1 MKKRILF
8 SVFCLIACMGTKA
21 AETADTTRVYY
32 INGERIDRFDGS
44 QLVGALVASYSI
56 SHQDNPATPGFVIE
70 KHDIETKMKVFNLEK
85 SIVDKDIATNK
96 VAGSGKNIHYIDDP
110 VFIIDGKKYNKGEVK
125 NVFPKYVNP
134 KTIKHV
140 TVLKK
145 GGEGALKLDNGG
157 ERHSYIVIETKKA
170 KDDKETE

>member
-1 MKKRILF
+1 MKKSILF

-44 QLVGALVASYSI
+44 QLVGALVESYAI
-56 SHQDNPATPGFVIE
+56 THQDNPAAPGSVIE
-70 KHDIETKMKVFNLEK
+70 KHDIETKVKVITIDK
-85 SIVDKDIATNK
+85 SKVDTTNN
-96 VAGSGKNIHYIDDP
+96 VVGSGKKIQYLDDP
-110 VFIIDGKKYNKGEVK
+110 VFIIDGKKYSKEEVK
-125 NVFPKYVNP
+125 NVYPINR

-157 ERHSYIVIETKKA
+157 EQHSYIVIETKKT
-170 KDDKETE
+170 KDGKETE

>member
-8 SVFCLIACMGTKA
+8 SVFCLIVCMGTKA
-21 AETADTTRVYY
+21 AESADTTRVYY

-44 QLVGALVASYSI
+44 QLVGALVESYAI
-56 SHQDNPATPGFVIE
+56 THQNNPATPGSVVE
-70 KHDIETKMKVFNLEK
+70 KHDIETKVKVITIDK
-85 SIVDKDIATNK
+85 SKVDTTNN
-96 VAGSGKNIHYIDDP
+96 VAGSGKKIQYIDDP
-110 VFIIDGKKYNKGEVK
+110 VFIIDGKKYSKEEVK
-125 NVFPKYVNP
+125 KVYPKFVNP
-134 KTIKHV
+134 KNIKHV

-157 ERHSYIVIETKKA
+157 EQHSYIVIETKKA

>member
-21 AETADTTRVYY
+21 AESADTTRVYY

-56 SHQDNPATPGFVIE
+56 SHQDNPATPGSVIE
-70 KHDIETKMKVFNLEK
+70 KHDIETKVKVITIDK
-85 SIVDKDIATNK
+85 SKVDTTNN
-96 VAGSGKNIHYIDDP
+96 VAGSGKKIQYIDDP
-110 VFIIDGKKYNKGEVK
+110 VFIIDGKKYSKEEVK
-125 NVFPKYVNP
+125 KGYPKFVNP
-134 KTIKHV
+134 KNIKHV
-140 TVLKK
+140 TELKK

-157 ERHSYIVIETKKA
+157 EQHSYIVIETKKA

>member
-21 AETADTTRVYY
+21 AESADTTRVYY

-44 QLVGALVASYSI
+44 QLVGALVESYAI
-56 SHQDNPATPGFVIE
+56 THQNNPATPGSVIE
-70 KHDIETKMKVFNLEK
+70 KHDIETKVKVITIDK
-85 SIVDKDIATNK
+85 SKVDTTNN
-96 VAGSGKNIHYIDDP
+96 VAGSGKKIQYLDDP
-110 VFIIDGKKYNKGEVK
+110 VFIIDGKKYGKEEVK
-125 NVFPKYVNP
+125 NVYPINP

-157 ERHSYIVIETKKA
+157 EQHSYIVIETKKT
-170 KDDKETE
+170 KDGKGTE

>member
-1 MKKRILF
+1 MKKSILF

-21 AETADTTRVYY
+21 AEPADTTRVYY

-44 QLVGALVASYSI
+44 QLVGALVASYAI
-56 SHQDNPATPGFVIE
+56 THQNIPATPGSVVE
-70 KHDIETKMKVFNLEK
+70 KHDIKTKVKVITIDK
-85 SIVDKDIATNK
+85 SKVDTTNN
-96 VAGSGKNIHYIDDP
+96 VTGSGKKIQYLDDP
-110 VFIIDGKKYNKGEVK
+110 VFIIDGKKYSKEEVK
-125 NVFPKYVNP
+125 KGYPKFVNP
-134 KTIKHV
+134 KSIKHV

-157 ERHSYIVIETKKA
+157 EQHSYIVIEMKKA

>member
-21 AETADTTRVYY
+21 AESADTTRVYY

-56 SHQDNPATPGFVIE
+56 SHQDNPATPGSVIE
-70 KHDIETKMKVFNLEK
+70 KHDIETKVKVITIDK
-85 SIVDKDIATNK
+85 SKVDTTNN
-96 VAGSGKNIHYIDDP
+96 VARSGKKIQYIDDP
-110 VFIIDGKKYNKGEVK
+110 VFIIDGKKYSKEEVK
-125 NVFPKYVNP
+125 KVYPKL
-134 KTIKHV
+134 TIKHV

-157 ERHSYIVIETKKA
+157 EQHSYIVIETKKA
-170 KDDKETE
+170 KDGKETE

>member
-8 SVFCLIACMGTKA
+8 SVFCLIVCMGTKA

-44 QLVGALVASYSI
+44 QLVGALVESYAI
-56 SHQDNPATPGFVIE
+56 THQKNPATPGSVIE
-70 KHDIETKMKVFNLEK
+70 KHDIETKVKVITIDK
-85 SIVDKDIATNK
+85 SKVDTTNN
-96 VAGSGKNIHYIDDP
+96 VAGSGKKIQYIDDP
-110 VFIIDGKKYNKGEVK
+110 VFIIDGKKYSKEEVK
-125 NVFPKYVNP
+125 KVYPKFVNP
-134 KTIKHV
+134 RYIKHV

-157 ERHSYIVIETKKA
+157 EQHSYIVIETKKA
-170 KDDKETE
+170 KDGKETE

>member
-8 SVFCLIACMGTKA
+8 SVFCLIVCMGTKA
-21 AETADTTRVYY
+21 AATADTTRVYY

-44 QLVGALVASYSI
+44 QLVGALVESYAI
-56 SHQDNPATPGFVIE
+56 THQNNPATPGAVIE
-70 KHDIETKMKVFNLEK
+70 KHDIETKVKVITIDK
-85 SIVDKDIATNK
+85 SKVDTTNN
-96 VAGSGKNIHYIDDP
+96 VAGSGKKIQYIDDP
-110 VFIIDGKKYNKGEVK
+110 VFIIDGKKYSKEEVK
-125 NVFPKYVNP
+125 KGYPKFVNP
-134 KTIKHV
+134 RSIKHV

-157 ERHSYIVIETKKA
+157 EQHSYIVIETKKA

>member
-21 AETADTTRVYY
+21 AESADTTRVYY

-70 KHDIETKMKVFNLEK
+70 KHDIETKVKVITIDK
-85 SIVDKDIATNK
+85 SKVDTTNN
-96 VAGSGKNIHYIDDP
+96 VAGSGRKIQYIDDP
-110 VFIIDGKKYNKGEVK
+110 VFIIDGKKYSKEEVK
-125 NVFPKYVNP
+125 KGYPKFVNP
-134 KTIKHV
+134 KSIKHM

-157 ERHSYIVIETKKA
+157 EQHTYIVIETKKA

>member
-8 SVFCLIACMGTKA
+8 SAFCLIACMGTKA

-44 QLVGALVASYSI
+44 QLVGALVESYAI
-56 SHQDNPATPGFVIE
+56 THQNNPATPGAVIE
-70 KHDIETKMKVFNLEK
+70 KHDIETKVKVITIDK
-85 SIVDKDIATNK
+85 SKVDTTNN
-96 VAGSGKNIHYIDDP
+96 VAGSGKKIQYLDDP
-110 VFIIDGKKYNKGEVK
+110 VFIIDGKKYSKEEVK
-125 NVFPKYVNP
+125 KVYPKFVNP
-134 KTIKHV
+134 KNIKHV

-157 ERHSYIVIETKKA
+157 EQHSYVVIETKKT

>member
-8 SVFCLIACMGTKA
+8 SVFCLIVCMGTKA
-21 AETADTTRVYY
+21 AESADTTRVYY

-44 QLVGALVASYSI
+44 QLVGALVASYAI
-56 SHQDNPATPGFVIE
+56 THQNNPATPGAVIE
-70 KHDIETKMKVFNLEK
+70 KHDIETKVKVITIDK
-85 SIVDKDIATNK
+85 SKVDTTNN
-96 VAGSGKNIHYIDDP
+96 VAGSGRKIQYLDDL
-110 VFIIDGKKYNKGEVK
+110 VFIIDGKKYSKEEVK
-125 NVFPKYVNP
+125 KGYPKFVNP
-134 KTIKHV
+134 KSIKHV

-157 ERHSYIVIETKKA
+157 EQHSYIVIETKKA

>member
-56 SHQDNPATPGFVIE
+56 SHQDNPATPGAVIE
-70 KHDIETKMKVFNLEK
+70 KHDIETKVKVITIDK
-85 SIVDKDIATNK
+85 SKVDTTNN
-96 VAGSGKNIHYIDDP
+96 VAGSGKKIHYIDDP
-110 VFIIDGKKYNKGEVK
+110 VFIIDGKKYSKGEVR
-125 NVFPKYVNP
+125 NIFPKYVNP

-157 ERHSYIVIETKKA
+157 EQHTYIVIETKKT

>member
-21 AETADTTRVYY
+21 AESADTTRVYY

-56 SHQDNPATPGFVIE
+56 SHQDNPATPGAVIE
-70 KHDIETKMKVFNLEK
+70 KHDIETKVKVITIDK
-85 SIVDKDIATNK
+85 SKVDTTNN
-96 VAGSGKNIHYIDDP
+96 VAGSSKKIQYLDDP
-110 VFIIDGKKYNKGEVK
+110 VFIIDGKKYSNGEVK
-125 NVFPKYVNP
+125 NVYPINP

-157 ERHSYIVIETKKA
+157 EQHSYIVIETKKA

>member
-21 AETADTTRVYY
+21 AESADTTRVYY

-56 SHQDNPATPGFVIE
+56 SHQDNPATPGAVIE
-70 KHDIETKMKVFNLEK
+70 KHDIETKVKVITIDK
-85 SIVDKDIATNK
+85 SKVDSTNN
-96 VAGSGKNIHYIDDP
+96 VAGSGKKIQYIDDP
-110 VFIIDGKKYNKGEVK
+110 VFIIDGKKYSKEEVK
-125 NVFPKYVNP
+125 KVYPKFVNP
-134 KTIKHV
+134 KSIKHV

-157 ERHSYIVIETKKA
+157 EQHSYIVIETKKA

>member
-1 MKKRILF
+1 MKMRILF

-44 QLVGALVASYSI
+44 QLVGALVESYAI
-56 SHQDNPATPGFVIE
+56 THQNNPATPGSVVE
-70 KHDIETKMKVFNLEK
+70 KHDIETKVKVITIDK
-85 SIVDKDIATNK
+85 SKVDTTNN
-96 VAGSGKNIHYIDDP
+96 VAGSGKKIQYIDDP
-110 VFIIDGKKYNKGEVK
+110 VFIIDGKKYSKEEVK
-125 NVFPKYVNP
+125 KVYPKFVNP
-134 KTIKHV
+134 KNIKHV

-157 ERHSYIVIETKKA
+157 EQHSYIVIETKKA

>member
-21 AETADTTRVYY
+21 AESADTTRVYY

-44 QLVGALVASYSI
+44 QLVGALVESYAI
-56 SHQDNPATPGFVIE
+56 THQNNPATPGAVIE
-70 KHDIETKMKVFNLEK
+70 KHDLETKVKVIPLDK
-85 SIVDKDIATNK
+85 SNVDTTNN
-96 VAGSGKNIHYIDDP
+96 VAGSGKKIQYIDDP
-110 VFIIDGKKYNKGEVK
+110 VFIIDGKKYSKEEVK
-125 NVFPKYVNP
+125 KVYPKFVNP
-134 KTIKHV
+134 KNIKHV

-157 ERHSYIVIETKKA
+157 EQHSYIVIETKKA

>member
-1 MKKRILF
+1 MKMRILF

-21 AETADTTRVYY
+21 AESADTTRVYY

-56 SHQDNPATPGFVIE
+56 SHQDNPATPGAVIE
-70 KHDIETKMKVFNLEK
+70 KHDIETKVKVITIDK
-85 SIVDKDIATNK
+85 SKVDTTNN
-96 VAGSGKNIHYIDDP
+96 VAGSGKKIQYIDDP
-110 VFIIDGKKYNKGEVK
+110 VFIIDGKKYSKGEVK
-125 NVFPKYVNP
+125 KVYPKL
-134 KTIKHV
+134 TIKHV

-157 ERHSYIVIETKKA
+157 EQHTYIVIETKKA

>member
-8 SVFCLIACMGTKA
+8 SVFCLIACMAAKA

-44 QLVGALVASYSI
+44 QLVGALVESYAI
-56 SHQDNPATPGFVIE
+56 THQNNPATPGAVIE
-70 KHDIETKMKVFNLEK
+70 KHDIETKVKVITIDK
-85 SIVDKDIATNK
+85 SKVDTTNN
-96 VAGSGKNIHYIDDP
+96 VAGSGKKIQYIDDP
-110 VFIIDGKKYNKGEVK
+110 VFIIDGKKYSKEEVK
-125 NVFPKYVNP
+125 KVYPKFVNP
-134 KTIKHV
+134 KNIKHV

-157 ERHSYIVIETKKA
+157 EQHSYIVIETKKA

>member
-1 MKKRILF
+1 
-8 SVFCLIACMGTKA
+8 MGTKA
-21 AETADTTRVYY
+21 AESADTTRVYY

-56 SHQDNPATPGFVIE
+56 SHQDNPATPGSVVE
-70 KHDIETKMKVFNLEK
+70 KHDIETKVKVITIDK
-85 SIVDKDIATNK
+85 SKVDTTNN
-96 VAGSGKNIHYIDDP
+96 VAGSGKKIQYIDDP
-110 VFIIDGKKYNKGEVK
+110 VFIIDGKKYSKEEVK
-125 NVFPKYVNP
+125 KGYPKFVNP
-134 KTIKHV
+134 RSIKHV

-157 ERHSYIVIETKKA
+157 EQHSYIVIETKKA

>member
-8 SVFCLIACMGTKA
+8 SAFCLIACMGTKA

-56 SHQDNPATPGFVIE
+56 SHQDNPAAPGSVIE
-70 KHDIETKMKVFNLEK
+70 KHDIETKVKVITIDK
-85 SIVDKDIATNK
+85 SKVDTTNN
-96 VAGSGKNIHYIDDP
+96 VAGSGRKIQYLDDL
-110 VFIIDGKKYNKGEVK
+110 VFIIDGKKYGKEEVK
-125 NVFPKYVNP
+125 NVYPINP

-157 ERHSYIVIETKKA
+157 EQHSYIVIETKKA
-170 KDDKETE
+170 KDGKETE

>member
-8 SVFCLIACMGTKA
+8 SAFCLIACMGTKA

-44 QLVGALVASYSI
+44 QLVGALVESYAI
-56 SHQDNPATPGFVIE
+56 THQNNPATPGAVIE
-70 KHDIETKMKVFNLEK
+70 KHDIETKVKVITIDK
-85 SIVDKDIATNK
+85 SKVDTTNN
-96 VAGSGKNIHYIDDP
+96 VAGSGRKIQYLDDP
-110 VFIIDGKKYNKGEVK
+110 VFIIDGKKYSKEEVK
-125 NVFPKYVNP
+125 NVYPKYVNP

-157 ERHSYIVIETKKA
+157 EQHSYIVIETKKA

>member
-21 AETADTTRVYY
+21 AEPADTTRVYY

-44 QLVGALVASYSI
+44 QLVGALVESYAI
-56 SHQDNPATPGFVIE
+56 THQNNPATPGAVIE
-70 KHDIETKMKVFNLEK
+70 KHDIETKVKVITIDK
-85 SIVDKDIATNK
+85 SKVDTTNN
-96 VAGSGKNIHYIDDP
+96 VAGSGRKIQYLDDL
-110 VFIIDGKKYNKGEVK
+110 VFIIDGKKYSKEEVK
-125 NVFPKYVNP
+125 KVYPKFVNP
-134 KTIKHV
+134 KNIKHV

-157 ERHSYIVIETKKA
+157 EQHSYIVIETKKA

>member
-21 AETADTTRVYY
+21 AESADTTRVYY

-44 QLVGALVASYSI
+44 QLVGALVESYAI
-56 SHQDNPATPGFVIE
+56 THQNNPATPGSVVE
-70 KHDIETKMKVFNLEK
+70 KHDIETKVKVITIDK
-85 SIVDKDIATNK
+85 SKVDTTNN
-96 VAGSGKNIHYIDDP
+96 VAGSSKKIQYLDDP
-110 VFIIDGKKYNKGEVK
+110 VFIIDGKKYSKEEVK
-125 NVFPKYVNP
+125 KVYPKLTV
-134 KTIKHV
+134 KHV

-157 ERHSYIVIETKKA
+157 EQHSYIVIETKKA

>member
-8 SVFCLIACMGTKA
+8 SAFCLIACMGTKA

-44 QLVGALVASYSI
+44 QLVGALVESYAI
-56 SHQDNPATPGFVIE
+56 THQNNPATPGAVIE
-70 KHDIETKMKVFNLEK
+70 KHDIETKVKVITIDK
-85 SIVDKDIATNK
+85 SKVDTTNN
-96 VAGSGKNIHYIDDP
+96 VTRSGKKIQYIDDP
-110 VFIIDGKKYNKGEVK
+110 VFIIDGKKYSKEEVK
-125 NVFPKYVNP
+125 KVYPKFVNP

-157 ERHSYIVIETKKA
+157 EQHSYIVIETKKA
-170 KDDKETE
+170 KDNKETE

>member
-1 MKKRILF
+1 MKKSILF

-21 AETADTTRVYY
+21 AESADTTRVYY

-44 QLVGALVASYSI
+44 QLVGALVESYAI
-56 SHQDNPATPGFVIE
+56 THQNNPATPGSVVE
-70 KHDIETKMKVFNLEK
+70 KHDIETKVKVITIDK
-85 SIVDKDIATNK
+85 SKVDTTNN
-96 VAGSGKNIHYIDDP
+96 VAGSGKKIQYIDDP
-110 VFIIDGKKYNKGEVK
+110 VFIIDGKKYSKEEVK
-125 NVFPKYVNP
+125 KGYPKFVNP
-134 KTIKHV
+134 KSIKHV

-157 ERHSYIVIETKKA
+157 EQHSYIVIETKKA

>member
-1 MKKRILF
+1 MKMRILF

-21 AETADTTRVYY
+21 AESADTTRVYY

-44 QLVGALVASYSI
+44 QLVGALVESYAI
-56 SHQDNPATPGFVIE
+56 THQNNPATPGAVIE
-70 KHDIETKMKVFNLEK
+70 KHDIETKVKVITIDK
-85 SIVDKDIATNK
+85 SKVDTTNN
-96 VAGSGKNIHYIDDP
+96 VAGSGKKIQYLDDP
-110 VFIIDGKKYNKGEVK
+110 VFIIDGKKYSKEEVK
-125 NVFPKYVNP
+125 KGYPKFVNP
-134 KTIKHV
+134 KSIKHV

-157 ERHSYIVIETKKA
+157 EQHSYIVIEMKKA

>member
-21 AETADTTRVYY
+21 AESADTTRVYY

-56 SHQDNPATPGFVIE
+56 SHQDNPATPGSVVE
-70 KHDIETKMKVFNLEK
+70 KHDIETKVKVITIDK
-85 SIVDKDIATNK
+85 SKVDTTNN
-96 VAGSGKNIHYIDDP
+96 VAGSGKKIQYIDDP
-110 VFIIDGKKYNKGEVK
+110 VFIIDGKKYSKEEVK
-125 NVFPKYVNP
+125 KVYPKFVNP
-134 KTIKHV
+134 KNIKHV

-157 ERHSYIVIETKKA
+157 EQHSYIVIETKKA

>member
-8 SVFCLIACMGTKA
+8 SVFCLIVCMGTKA
-21 AETADTTRVYY
+21 AESADTTRVYY

-56 SHQDNPATPGFVIE
+56 SHQDNPATPGAVVE
-70 KHDIETKMKVFNLEK
+70 KHDIETKVKVITIDK
-85 SIVDKDIATNK
+85 SKVDTTNN
-96 VAGSGKNIHYIDDP
+96 VAGSGRKIQYLDDL
-110 VFIIDGKKYNKGEVK
+110 VFIIDGKKYSKEEVK
-125 NVFPKYVNP
+125 KVYPKFVNP

-157 ERHSYIVIETKKA
+157 EQHSYIVIETKKA

>member
-8 SVFCLIACMGTKA
+8 SVFCLIVCMGTKA

-44 QLVGALVASYSI
+44 QLVGALVESYAI
-56 SHQDNPATPGFVIE
+56 THQNNPATPGSVVE
-70 KHDIETKMKVFNLEK
+70 KHDIETKVKVITIDK
-85 SIVDKDIATNK
+85 SKVDTTNN
-96 VAGSGKNIHYIDDP
+96 VAGSDKKIQYIDDP
-110 VFIIDGKKYNKGEVK
+110 VFIIDGKKYSKEEVK
-125 NVFPKYVNP
+125 KVYPKFVNP
-134 KTIKHV
+134 KNIKHV

-157 ERHSYIVIETKKA
+157 EQHSYIVIETKKA

>member
-8 SVFCLIACMGTKA
+8 SVFCLIVCMGTKA
-21 AETADTTRVYY
+21 AESADTTRVYY

-56 SHQDNPATPGFVIE
+56 SHQNNPATPGSVIE
-70 KHDIETKMKVFNLEK
+70 KHDIETKVKVITIDK
-85 SIVDKDIATNK
+85 SKVDTTNN
-96 VAGSGKNIHYIDDP
+96 VTRSGKKIQYLDDL
-110 VFIIDGKKYNKGEVK
+110 VIIIDGKKYSKEEVK
-125 NVFPKYVNP
+125 KVYPKFVNP
-134 KTIKHV
+134 KNIKHV

-157 ERHSYIVIETKKA
+157 EQHSYIVIETKKA

>member
-21 AETADTTRVYY
+21 AESADTTRVYY

-56 SHQDNPATPGFVIE
+56 SHQDNPTAPGSVIE
-70 KHDIETKMKVFNLEK
+70 KHDIETKVKVITIDK
-85 SIVDKDIATNK
+85 SKVDSTKN
-96 VAGSGKNIHYIDDP
+96 VAGSGKKIQYIDDP
-110 VFIIDGKKYNKGEVK
+110 VFIIDGKKYSKGEVK
-125 NVFPKYVNP
+125 NVYPKYV
-134 KTIKHV
+134 KHV

-157 ERHSYIVIETKKA
+157 EQHSYIVIETKKA

>member
-21 AETADTTRVYY
+21 AESADTTRVYY

-44 QLVGALVASYSI
+44 QLVGALVESYAI
-56 SHQDNPATPGFVIE
+56 THQNNPATPGAVIE
-70 KHDIETKMKVFNLEK
+70 KHDIETKVKVITIYK
-85 SIVDKDIATNK
+85 SKVDTTNN
-96 VAGSGKNIHYIDDP
+96 VAGSGRKIQYLDYL
-110 VFIIDGKKYNKGEVK
+110 VFIIDGKKYSKEEVK
-125 NVFPKYVNP
+125 NVYPIKP

-157 ERHSYIVIETKKA
+157 EQHSYIVIETKKA
-170 KDDKETE
+170 KDGKETE

>member
-1 MKKRILF
+1 
-8 SVFCLIACMGTKA
+8 MGTKA
-21 AETADTTRVYY
+21 AESADTTRVYY

-44 QLVGALVASYSI
+44 QLVGALVESYAI
-56 SHQDNPATPGFVIE
+56 THQNNPATPGAVIE
-70 KHDIETKMKVFNLEK
+70 IHDIETKVKVITIDK
-85 SIVDKDIATNK
+85 SKVDTTNN
-96 VAGSGKNIHYIDDP
+96 VAGSGKKIQYIDDP
-110 VFIIDGKKYNKGEVK
+110 VFIIDGKKYSKEEVK
-125 NVFPKYVNP
+125 KVYPKFVNP

-157 ERHSYIVIETKKA
+157 EQHSYIVIETKKA

>member
-8 SVFCLIACMGTKA
+8 SVFCLIVCMGTKA
-21 AETADTTRVYY
+21 AESADTTRVYY

-44 QLVGALVASYSI
+44 QLVGALVESYAI
-56 SHQDNPATPGFVIE
+56 THQNNPATPGSVIE
-70 KHDIETKMKVFNLEK
+70 KHDIETKVKVITIDK
-85 SIVDKDIATNK
+85 SKVDTTNN
-96 VAGSGKNIHYIDDP
+96 VAGSGKKIQYLDDL
-110 VFIIDGKKYNKGEVK
+110 VIIIDGKKYSKEEVK
-125 NVFPKYVNP
+125 KGYPKFVNP

-157 ERHSYIVIETKKA
+157 EQHSYIVIETKKA